1 MTKKIIRN
9 YITLIFIM
17 GFSQAFFFAI
27 YQVFLVS
34 RGMNLLQIN
43 IINAFF
49 MASVFLL
56 EIPTGSFADVFG
68 RKKSV
73 VWGCFILAISFLTY
87 YLSGSFWLFILAEV
101 IGAVGKTF
109 LSGALEAWMV
119 DSLKFHEFDGDIHDV
134 FRKELRFR
142 EISVIGGS
150 LIGGLIGDFNIALPW
165 LFTSIGMMSAGFFVL
180 VKFKEEY
187 FIKQKFSLD
196 FSPMVKIAKES
207 VAYGVRHKG
216 IFYIIAFEFLLML
229 SFQGFNMQWPFVF
242 QNLGLRVSH
251 LGMVFVGISLFSII
265 GGQLSK
271 VFSQLIG
278 KEKEALIISQ
288 VITFLGMI
296 LATSFVGIYPVLF
309 WFLVHEGG
317 RGMFKPLKQAYLNKR
332 IEGNKRATILS
343 FDSMV
348 SKGGAFVGLLLS
360 GYLAKEY
367 SISLSWLVSGCILGV
382 GILVFLKLK
391 NGD

>member
-27 YQVFLVS
+27 YQIFLVS

-49 MASVFLL
+49 MASIFLL

-73 VWGCFILAISFLTY
+73 VWGCFILALSYFTY

-101 IGAVGKTF
+101 IGALGKTF

-119 DSLKFHEFDGDIHDV
+119 DSLKYHEFDGDMNDV
-134 FRKELRFR
+134 YRKEARFLGMAV
-142 EISVIGGS
+142 ISGS
-150 LIGGLIGDFNIALPW
+150 LIGGFIGDYSLALPW
-165 LFTSIGMMSAGFFVL
+165 LCTSFGMILAGVFVSI
-180 VKFKEEY
+180 KFKEEY
-187 FIKQKFSLD
+187 FSKNKFSLD
-196 FSPMVKIAKES
+196 FSPMVKVAKES
-207 VAYGVRHKG
+207 VAYGVRHKS

-242 QNLGLRVSH
+242 QNLGLSISQ
-251 LGMVFVGISLFSII
+251 LGMVFVGITSLSIL
-265 GGQLSK
+265 GSQLSK
-271 VFSQLIG
+271 VFAKMIG
-278 KEKEALIISQ
+278 REKEALIASQ

-296 LATSFVGIYPVLF
+296 LAASFTGLYPVMI
-309 WFLVHEGG
+309 WFLIHEGG

-332 IEGNKRATILS
+332 IESDKRATVLS
-343 FDSMV
+343 FDSMI
-348 SKGGAFVGLLLS
+348 SRGGAFVGLLLS
-360 GYLAKEY
+360 GYLAENY
-367 SISLSWLVSGCILGV
+367 SISLSWLVSGIILGV
-382 GILVFLKLK
+382 GILIFLRLK